1 MNPVRALHLPA
12 YLGFFSGQF
21 RKMLAYRTRYVTGIV
36 SYLVYVTTYYYL
48 WRAVFS
54 HRAAGAVVAGY
65 TLDQM
70 VTYVA
75 ISWIARSAYFNN
87 VDREIAEQV
96 QNGSI
101 AVALSRPVSLQGT
114 VVAGALG
121 EGLFRFCFFTLP
133 IGAVILLLFPVGA
146 PASPLHAAAFL
157 VSCALSQVILTH
169 VNFLVGMCAF
179 PLKNIDGVM
188 RMKHYLI
195 EILSGLLLPVALFP
209 GWLQALSSWLP
220 FQAIAYVP
228 SSLWLG
234 HLRGPAPAGGPLA
247 WLAAEP
253 GQLVARALLVQLGWV
268 ALLAVVANLVW
279 RRATRRLVVQGG

>member
-12 YLGFFSGQF
+12 YAGFFSGQF
-21 RKMLAYRTRYVTGIV
+21 RKMLAYRTRYVTGII

-48 WRAVFS
+48 WRAVFL
-54 HRAAGAVVAGY
+54 HRAPGAQIAGF
-65 TLDQM
+65 TLDQI

-87 VDREIAEQV
+87 VDRELAEQV

-133 IGAVILLLFPVGA
+133 IGAVIFLLFPVA
-146 PASPLHAAAFL
+146 PPPSLLHAIAFVL
-157 VSCALSQVILTH
+157 SCALSQVILTH

-195 EILSGLLLPVALFP
+195 EILSGLLLPISLFP
-209 GWLQALSSWLP
+209 DWLQALSSWLP
-220 FQAIAYVP
+220 FQAIAFVP
-228 SSLWLG
+228 SSIWLG
-234 HLRGPAPAGGPLA
+234 HARGGIGWLGDDPTQLIVHGLA
-247 WLAAEP
+247 VQAAW
-253 GQLVARALLVQLGWV
+253 VAALALLC
-268 ALLAVVANLVW
+268 AFIW
-279 RRATRRLVVQGG
+279 RRAARSLSVQGG